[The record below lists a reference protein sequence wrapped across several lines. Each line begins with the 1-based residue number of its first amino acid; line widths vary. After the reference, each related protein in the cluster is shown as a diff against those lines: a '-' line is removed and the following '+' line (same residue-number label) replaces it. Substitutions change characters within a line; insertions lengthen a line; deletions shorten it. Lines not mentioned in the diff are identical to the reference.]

1 MGIESTQTNPIMV
14 SIKMVLGLALIIG
27 LIYIVCLILKRIQ
40 ESRISAHGRPVMELI
55 STINLGLGP
64 GKSIHL
70 VRVVGRLLVVGAT
83 GAGITLLAEIDD
95 DLNLQEVKPETEPQN
110 MGQDARRRF
119 DELLAAYK
127 QKFTG
132 GGQMS
137 GRSEDNKH
145 EM

>member
-70 VRVVGRLLVVGAT
+70 VRVAGRLLVVGAT

-95 DLNLQEVKPETEPQN
+95 DLNLQEVKPEMEPQN